1 MNTPKIS
8 AIAAISKNLV
18 LGKNNQLIYKIPA
31 DQKRYREI
39 TTGHALIMG
48 RKTYESIGRPLPN
61 RTNIIVTH
69 DKNYKA
75 QGCIVTHSLDEAL
88 EEARKIETQEI
99 FINGGS
105 QIYSEALPITDKLY
119 LTIVDE
125 ETEGDAYFPPYN
137 EFKKITFE
145 QKGEHNGLT
154 YTFLD
159 LEKTSD

>member
-8 AIAAISKNLV
+8 AIAAISKNRV

-75 QGCIVTHSLDEAL
+75 EGCIVAHSLDEAL
-88 EEARKIETQEI
+88 KEAKKVESQEI

-105 QIYSEALPITDKLY
+105 QIYAEALPITDKLY

-125 ETEGDAYFPPYN
+125 QAEGDAYFPSYDD
-137 EFKKITFE
+137 FKKITFE
-145 QKGEHNGLT
+145 QSGEYNGLK